1 MKTDFEI
8 QQDVIAELQWEPA
21 LEASQI
27 GVSVNKGIVVLSGV
41 VDNYFKKV
49 LAEKAT
55 KKVNGVRAVA
65 EEIEVRLQAS
75 GVRTDVDIA
84 QAVLHSLKWN
94 SSVDEE
100 KISLKV
106 EKGLVTLEGEADWNF
121 QKVSAQKA
129 VENLHGIRGLV
140 NNIKVKNKIA
150 NQDIKQKIAHAFIR
164 NAAIDSDAIEVEV
177 VDDIIILSGNVSSWS
192 EKREAERIAWAS
204 PGVTEVDNRIE
215 IVNESSFINLD

>member
-27 GVSVNKGIVVLSGV
+27 GVSVNGGVVVLSGL
-41 VDNYFKKV
+41 VDNYYKKV

-55 KKVNGVRAVA
+55 KKVSGVRAVA
-65 EEIEVRLQAS
+65 EEIEVRLSAS
-75 GVRTDVDIA
+75 GVRTDVEIA
-84 QAVLHSLKWN
+84 QAVLHTLKWN

-100 KISLKV
+100 KINLKV

-129 VENLHGIRGLV
+129 VENLQGICGLV
-140 NNIKVKNKIA
+140 NNIKVKNKIV
-150 NQDIKQKIAHAFIR
+150 NSDIKQKIAHAFIR
-164 NAAIDSDAIEVEV
+164 NAAIDSENIDVEV
-177 VDDIIILSGNVSSWS
+177 LEDVIILTGNVSSWA
-192 EKREAERIAWAS
+192 EKRDAERIAWAS

-215 IVNESSFINLD
+215 IVNASSFINLD

>member
-41 VDNYFKKV
+41 VDNYYKKV

-55 KKVNGVRAVA
+55 KKVSGVRAVA
-65 EEIEVRLQAS
+65 EEIEVRLSSS

-84 QAVLHSLKWN
+84 QAVLHTLKWN

-100 KISLKV
+100 KISVKV
-106 EKGLVTLEGEADWNF
+106 EKSLVTLEGEADWNF

-129 VENLHGIRGLV
+129 VENLHGIRILV

-150 NQDIKQKIAHAFIR
+150 NTDIKQKIAHAFMR
-164 NAAIDSDAIEVEV
+164 NAAIDSDNIEVEV
-177 VDDIIILSGNVSSWS
+177 IEDVIVLSGNVSSWA
-192 EKREAERIAWAS
+192 EKRDAERIAWAS

>member
-21 LEASQI
+21 LEANQI
-27 GVSVNKGIVVLSGV
+27 GVSVNNGVVVLSGV
-41 VDNYFKKV
+41 VDNYYKKV

-65 EEIEVRLQAS
+65 EEIEVRLSAS

-84 QAVLHSLKWN
+84 QAVLHTLKWN
-94 SSVDEE
+94 SSIDEE
-100 KISLKV
+100 KINVKV

-129 VENLHGIRGLV
+129 VENLHGILGLV
-140 NNIKVKNKIA
+140 NNLKVKNKIA
-150 NQDIKQKIAHAFIR
+150 NKDIKQKIAHAFIR
-164 NAAIDSDAIEVEV
+164 NAAIDSNTIEVEV
-177 VDDIIILSGNVSSWS
+177 IEDIIILSGTVRSWA
-192 EKREAERIAWAS
+192 EKRDAERIAWAS

>member
-41 VDNYFKKV
+41 VDNYYKKV

-55 KKVNGVRAVA
+55 KKVSGVRAVA
-65 EEIEVRLQAS
+65 EEIEVRLS
-75 GVRTDVDIA
+75 SGGVRTDVDIA
-84 QAVLHSLKWN
+84 QAVLHTLKWN

-100 KISLKV
+100 KISVKV

-129 VENLHGIRGLV
+129 VENLHGIRILV

-150 NQDIKQKIAHAFIR
+150 NTDIKQKIAHAFMR
-164 NAAIDSDAIEVEV
+164 NAAIDSDNIEVEV
-177 VDDIIILSGNVSSWS
+177 IEDVIILSGNVSSWA
-192 EKREAERIAWAS
+192 EKRDAERIAWAS